1 MSKTKI
7 PEKVKLNLWV
17 KAAGR
22 CEYEGCNEPLWED
35 SITLAK
41 MNASYIA
48 HIIADSPG
56 GPRGQET
63 LSEIL
68 AKDISNLML
77 MCDIHH
83 RLIDKEDVDNHPV
96 ERLREMKRKH
106 EERIEMVTSITDTM
120 KSHVLI
126 YGANI
131 GEHAS
136 PLNWKVTTSAMLPK
150 RYPEEN
156 PAIELSLKN
165 SSFYDDDDTLYWTIE
180 NEQLKNQFK
189 DKVKRKL
196 ESGDNKHLSIFAL
209 APQPL
214 LILLGTLISDIYPA
228 DVYQLHREPTT
239 WKWQYEPEHF
249 EYKVIEPIKV
259 HKKVALNLSL
269 SASIDNSRITN
280 VLGEETSIWTIT
292 IPSPNNDFLKGEN
305 QLSQFRVLMRE
316 LFNKIKFT
324 HGEDCIIHIF
334 PAISVST
341 AVELGRVWMPKADLP
356 LYLYDE
362 NKKNG
367 GFQSAFLIG
376 DIKSDNL

>member
-22 CEYEGCNEPLWED
+22 CEYEGCNEPLWKD
-35 SITLAK
+35 SLTLAK
-41 MNASYIA
+41 MNAAYIA
-48 HIIADSPG
+48 HIIADSPY
-56 GPRGQET
+56 GPRGHET

-68 AKDISNLML
+68 AKENSNLML

-83 RLIDKEDVDNHPV
+83 RLIDKEDVDGHPV

-106 EERIEMVTSITDTM
+106 EERIEMVTSITDNM
-120 KSHVLI
+120 KSHALL

-131 GEHAS
+131 GQHAS
-136 PLNWKVTTSAMLPK
+136 QLNWKGTTTAMLPK
-150 RYPEEN
+150 RYPEED

-165 SSFYDDDDTLYWTIE
+165 SSFYDDQTLYWTIE
-180 NEQLKNQFK
+180 SEQLKNQFK

-239 WKWQYEPEHF
+239 WKWQDEPKHF

-280 VLGEETSIWTIT
+280 VLGEDTSIWKIT

-305 QLSQFRVLMRE
+305 QLCKFRVLMRE
-316 LFNKIKFT
+316 LFNKIKLT
-324 HGEDCIIHIF
+324 HGEESAIHIF

-356 LYLYDE
+356 LSLYDE

-367 GFQSAFLIG
+367 GFQYTFSIG
-376 DIKSDNL
+376 DNKSRN

>member
-35 SITLAK
+35 SLTLAK
-41 MNASYIA
+41 MNAAYIA
-48 HIIADSPG
+48 HIIADSTE
-56 GPRGQET
+56 GPRGHET
-63 LSEIL
+63 LSELL

-77 MCDIHH
+77 MCDKHH
-83 RLIDKEDVDNHPV
+83 RLIDKEDVEGHPA
-96 ERLREMKRKH
+96 ERLREMKKKH
-106 EERIEMVTSITDTM
+106 EGRIELVTSIKEDM
-120 KSHVLI
+120 KSHLLL

-131 GEHAS
+131 GEHTS
-136 PLNWKVTTSAMLPK
+136 PLNWKDTTNAMLPS

-165 SSFYDDDDTLYWTIE
+165 SSFYDNQTIYWAIE
-180 NEQLKNQFK
+180 SEQLKNQFK

-196 ESGDNKHLSIFAL
+196 ESGDNKHLSVFAL

-239 WKWQYEPEHF
+239 WKWQNEPELF
-249 EYKVIEPIKV
+249 EYKVIEPKEI

-269 SASIDNSRITN
+269 SATIDNSRITD
-280 VLGEETSIWTIT
+280 VLGEDTSIWTIT
-292 IPSPNNDFLKGEN
+292 IPSPNNDFLKGKN
-305 QLSQFRVLMRE
+305 QLSMFRVLMRE
-316 LFNKIKFT
+316 LFNKIKLT
-324 HGEDCIIHIF
+324 HGENSGIHIF
-334 PAISVST
+334 PATSVST

-362 NKKNG
+362 NKKIG
-367 GFQSAFLIG
+367 GFQTTFSIG
-376 DIKSDNL
+376 EHIFV